1 MSTPTDFRSELN
13 ESQYEAVTY
22 LDGPSLVIAGA
33 GSGKT
38 RVLTYKIAYLLQH
51 GILPWNILALTFT
64 NKAAREMNLRISQ
77 ICQDISLSGMWSGTF
92 HSIFAR
98 LLRIEHEVI
107 NYPQDFTI
115 YDSADTK
122 SLIKAITKELGLDE
136 KVYKQNIV
144 AGHISE
150 AKNHLILPA
159 QYAAESTIISRDR
172 SEEVAQIH
180 KIYTIYQQRLSA
192 AGAMDFDDL
201 LLNTYLLLRDH
212 LDVRQRYIER
222 FQYILVD
229 EYQDTNMAQYQI
241 LSLLTNTQSRICVVG
256 DDAQSIY
263 SFRGADISN
272 ILNFQ
277 QQYPNARIIKL
288 ECNYRSTQNIVNA
301 ANSIIR
307 YNEHQIPK
315 TVYSAGAEGDPI
327 TLFSAASDKEE
338 ARKIVANIT
347 RLHARKDV
355 PYNEVAV
362 LYRTNAQSRV
372 IEEALQGANVPY
384 RIYGGL
390 SFYQRKEIKDTLAY
404 CRLIANPHDEESFRR
419 IINYPA
425 RGIGATTIQKVQL
438 AAATHDVSMWT
449 VANDPLAYGVEINKG
464 AINKLSAFCEL
475 IESFRVQLDKVTA
488 SDLVRDIIRRSGIGV
503 DLTLVKSAENT
514 ARQENV
520 DELLAS
526 IQTLEKE
533 ARDEDGRTRVSLTE
547 YLSTVSLLSDA
558 DTRDDGTPRV
568 TLMTIHAA
576 KGLEFQAVFV
586 TGMEE
591 DLFPSSL
598 AKMSTHEME
607 EERRLF
613 YVAVT
618 RAKEYCFLSYAQTR
632 FRYGSL
638 QFAEPSPFLD
648 EIDEAYIQRQDTAS
662 SAPSYS
668 PSAQQSKW
676 GSDRYGANSSAA
688 SYGGGRQAK
697 RYSATHN
704 NDFDSFFG
712 GQSEDDFRSSM
723 GYNNSQPAYNEYSGT
738 TAKGDTDYEAGY
750 QGYDELRS
758 RHSSTKHNYTKR
770 VPTSPSHITTSPL
783 PYGYVSTGFVRKK
796 GADTTADAATQAA
809 WPEGAVVRHNRFGV
823 GKVVSVE
830 GSGDNAKVRVEFD
843 QVGIKNLLLKFAGLK
858 RL

>member
-51 GILPWNILALTFT
+51 GIHPWNILALTFT

-144 AGHISE
+144 EGHISE

-172 SEEVAQIH
+172 SEGVAQIH

-241 LSLLTNTQSRICVVG
+241 LSLLTNPQSRICVVG

-449 VANDPLAYGVEINKG
+449 VANAPLAYDVEINKG

-533 ARDEDGRTRVSLTE
+533 ARDEEGRTRVSLSE

-662 SAPSYS
+662 SAPSFS
-668 PSAQQSKW
+668 SNAQQSKW
-676 GSDRYGANSSAA
+676 GSGRYGANSSAA

-697 RYSATHN
+697 RYSATRN

-723 GYNNSQPAYNEYSGT
+723 GYKNSQPAYNEYSGT

-750 QGYDELRS
+750 QGYGELRS
-758 RHSSTKHNYTKR
+758 RHSSTKHNYTKK

>member
-51 GILPWNILALTFT
+51 GIHPWNILALTFT

-172 SEEVAQIH
+172 SEGVGQIH

-464 AINKLSAFCEL
+464 AINKLSIFCEL
-475 IESFRVQLDKVTA
+475 IESFRIQLDKVTA

-648 EIDEAYIQRQDTAS
+648 EIDEAYIQRQNTRS

-668 PSAQQSKW
+668 SNAQQSKW
-676 GSDRYGANSSAA
+676 GSGRYGANSSAA

-697 RYSATHN
+697 RYGATRN

-723 GYNNSQPAYNEYSGT
+723 GYNNSQSAYNEYSGT

-750 QGYDELRS
+750 QGYGELRS
-758 RHSSTKHNYTKR
+758 RHSSAKHNYTKK

-783 PYGYVSTGFVRKK
+783 PYGYVSTGVVRKK

>member
-51 GILPWNILALTFT
+51 GIHPWNILALTFT

-172 SEEVAQIH
+172 SEGVAQIH

-241 LSLLTNTQSRICVVG
+241 LSLLTNPQSRICVVG

-449 VANDPLAYGVEINKG
+449 VANAPLAYDVEINKG

-475 IESFRVQLDKVTA
+475 IESFRVQLDKVTV

-533 ARDEDGRTRVSLTE
+533 ARDEEGRTRVSLSE

-662 SAPSYS
+662 SAPSFS
-668 PSAQQSKW
+668 SNAQQSKW
-676 GSDRYGANSSAA
+676 GSGRYGANSSAA

-697 RYSATHN
+697 RYSATRN

-723 GYNNSQPAYNEYSGT
+723 GYKNSQPAYNEYSGT

-750 QGYDELRS
+750 QGYGELRS
-758 RHSSTKHNYTKR
+758 RHSSTKHNYTKK

>member
-1 MSTPTDFRSELN
+1 
-13 ESQYEAVTY
+13 
-22 LDGPSLVIAGA
+22 
-33 GSGKT
+33 
-38 RVLTYKIAYLLQH
+38 
-51 GILPWNILALTFT
+51 
-64 NKAAREMNLRISQ
+64 
-77 ICQDISLSGMWSGTF
+77 
-92 HSIFAR
+92 
-98 LLRIEHEVI
+98 
-107 NYPQDFTI
+107 
-115 YDSADTK
+115 
-122 SLIKAITKELGLDE
+122 
-136 KVYKQNIV
+136 
-144 AGHISE
+144 
-150 AKNHLILPA
+150 
-159 QYAAESTIISRDR
+159 
-172 SEEVAQIH
+172 
-180 KIYTIYQQRLSA
+180 
-192 AGAMDFDDL
+192 MDFDDL

-241 LSLLTNTQSRICVVG
+241 LSLLTNPQSRICVVG

-315 TVYSAGAEGDPI
+315 TVYSAGAEGEPI

-425 RGIGATTIQKVQL
+425 RGIGATTIQKIQL

-464 AINKLSAFCEL
+464 AINKLSIFCEL

-533 ARDEDGRTRVSLTE
+533 ARDEEGRTRVSLTE

-638 QFAEPSPFLD
+638 QFSEPSPFLD

-662 SAPSYS
+662 SAPSFS
-668 PSAQQSKW
+668 SNAQQSKW
-676 GSDRYGANSSAA
+676 GSGRYGANSSSS

-697 RYSATHN
+697 RYGATRN
-704 NDFDSFFG
+704 NDFERFFG

-750 QGYDELRS
+750 QGYGELRS
-758 RHSSTKHNYTKR
+758 RHSSAKHNYTKKFQLR
-770 VPTSPSHITTSPL
+770 PLTSPPPPCL
-783 PYGYVSTGFVRKK
+783 
-796 GADTTADAATQAA
+796 TAT
-809 WPEGAVVRHNRFGV
+809 
-823 GKVVSVE
+823 
-830 GSGDNAKVRVEFD
+830 
-843 QVGIKNLLLKFAGLK
+843 
-858 RL
+858 